1 MTLREITKMAV
12 IKFDIPRDQLPDILV
27 KEVEAMEA
35 KINTELTGK
44 YESSGFLL
52 DRIEIGWSRGEW
64 SLSFLRRKEVLSST
78 IKIRAGKRND
88 LGLLGG
94 ELFLFPGREI
104 VMDDFKIDFER
115 RMIKFFGTC
124 SSFEEPD
131 AKLFKSTVS
140 FSPEKIRYFMKIE
153 SEVIGTEVEKRK
165 ETFLLFNSH
174 TLHGSHRM
182 TNSEMFFLFNI

>member
-1 MTLREITKMAV
+1 MMTLREITMMAV
-12 IKFDIPRDQLPDILV
+12 IKFDIPRDQLPEILV
-27 KEVEAMEA
+27 NEIEEIED

-44 YESSGFLL
+44 FESSGYY

-115 RMIKFFGTC
+115 RMIKFF
-124 SSFEEPD
+124 
-131 AKLFKSTVS
+131 
-140 FSPEKIRYFMKIE
+140 
-153 SEVIGTEVEKRK
+153 
-165 ETFLLFNSH
+165 
-174 TLHGSHRM
+174 
-182 TNSEMFFLFNI
+182 